1 MAEFEQALTK
11 LQRLSE
17 ELVAAVEQHKFTQKE
32 VWSIMRRISGDASG
46 IANAGFQSAEQAV
59 LAISTLQGSYEEAMG
74 PLPNKKSIAASID
87 QLNTDIVLGQKF
99 NLVQFGQHLTGL
111 RKLLEPEAPPLSS
124 TGAATFKPNS

>member
-17 ELVAAVEQHKFTQKE
+17 ELVSAVEQHRFTQKE
-32 VWSIMRRISGDASG
+32 VWSIMRRIAGDASG

-59 LAISTLQGSYEEAMG
+59 LAISALQGSYEEAMG
-74 PLPNKKSIAASID
+74 PLPNKKAITASID

-99 NLVQFGQHLTGL
+99 NLVLFGQHLTAL

-124 TGAATFKPNS
+124 AGSTTSKPDS

>member
-1 MAEFEQALTK
+1 MAEFEQALSK

-17 ELVAAVEQHKFTQKE
+17 ELVSIVEQHKFTQKE
-32 VWSIMRRISGDASG
+32 VWSIMRRMAGDASG

-74 PLPNKKSIAASID
+74 PLPNKKAIAAAID

-99 NLVQFGQHLTGL
+99 NLVQFGQHLTAL
-111 RKLLEPEAPPLSS
+111 RKLLEPEAPPLGNTES
-124 TGAATFKPNS
+124 ATSKPAS